1 MAVQAGLDSLGAVEL
16 RNAVMAKF
24 GIAVSATVAFDHPTG
39 AALAAHVSATL
50 AASTEDHFLEVR
62 PHLGLTTLRPVEQL
76 GGTLLL
82 KICTDAWH
90 VMSQADSLA
99 LVGAPAAQATVIAT
113 VAARYPCQRSSVMAE
128 ACSGARR
135 FWDGISAGVNLSRT
149 VPAPRWDVDAFYA
162 PEMTNS
168 KM

>member
-1 MAVQAGLDSLGAVEL
+1 
-16 RNAVMAKF
+16 MAKF
-24 GIAVSATVAFDHPTG
+24 GITVSATVAFDHPTG

-50 AASTEDHFLEVR
+50 AASTEDRSPEVR
-62 PHLGLTTLRPVEQL
+62 PTFGLTTLRPVEQM
-76 GGTLLL
+76 GTLLSTEV
-82 KICTDAWH
+82 TDAWH

-99 LVGAPAAQATVIAT
+99 FMGPPAAQPAVIAT

-135 FWDGISAGVNLSRT
+135 FWDGIAAGANLSRT
-149 VPAPRWDVDAFYA
+149 VPAPRWDMDAFYA
-162 PEMTNS
+162 PEMTDG